1 MTKYILAGREALQHF
16 NADKHDLVA
25 KAIKDYKGDIFSID
39 NLDDMAEL
47 LENLRGYDDFV
58 EIEKEDR
65 DIIQDELD
73 ALTPKLDALT
83 PKAVWINM
91 YKSNQTV
98 WTSGSFNTK
107 EAALEYKSSPYY
119 VKTVKIT
126 ADI

>member
-1 MTKYILAGREALQHF
+1 MTKYILAGREALQHY

-39 NLDDMAEL
+39 NLDDIAEL
-47 LENLRGYDDFV
+47 LEKLRGYDDYFI

-65 DIIQDELD
+65 DIIQEELD
-73 ALTPKLDALT
+73 ALIPKE
-83 PKAVWINM
+83 VWVNVH
-91 YKSNQTV
+91 KSNQGL
-98 WTSGSFNTK
+98 WTSASFDKK
-107 EAALEYKSSPYY
+107 EDALKYKSSAYY